1 MTIGSDRRVSE
12 YARLDAPH
20 YITDEFPYAEAD
32 QLRLK
37 PDMAEWTTPE
47 RKRWEKHRVT
57 PHRWAATLRAQGNTC
72 AICGT
77 GDPGMKGWHTDH
89 DHTCCPGKT
98 SCGLCFR
105 GILCGR
111 CNTGLGF
118 FRDNIHYLRMAEQYL
133 ERADAH
139 ATFRTASRKD

>member
-1 MTIGSDRRVSE
+1 MTIGSDSRVPE

-37 PDMAEWTTPE
+37 PDMAEWTTSE

-57 PHRWAATLRAQGNTC
+57 PYRWSATLRAQNNTC

-77 GDPGMKGWHTDH
+77 GEPGMKGWHTDH
-89 DHTCCPGKT
+89 DHTCCPGTT

-139 ATFRTASRKD
+139 ATFRTTN

>member
-37 PDMAEWTTPE
+37 PDMAEWTTSE

-57 PHRWAATLRAQGNTC
+57 PHRWNATLRAQGNTC

-77 GDPGMKGWHTDH
+77 GDPGKKGWHTDH
-89 DHTCCPGKT
+89 DHTCCPGTT

-118 FRDNIHYLRMAEQYL
+118 FRDNIHNLRMAEQYL

-139 ATFRTASRKD
+139 ATFRTTN

>member
-1 MTIGSDRRVSE
+1 MTIGSDHTVPE

-37 PDMAEWTTPE
+37 PDRRDWTE
-47 RKRWEKHRVT
+47 SEFKRWEKYRVT
-57 PHRWAATLRAQGNTC
+57 PWKYDAIMREQGHAC
-72 AICGT
+72 AKCRS
-77 GDPGMKGWHTDH
+77 DEPGGRGWHTDH

-105 GILCGR
+105 GILCAR

-118 FRDNIHYLRMAEQYL
+118 FRDNIHYLRMAERYL

-139 ATFRTASRKD
+139 ATFATNNREN

>member
-12 YARLDAPH
+12 HARLDAPH

-57 PHRWAATLRAQGNTC
+57 PHRWNATLRAQGNTC

-89 DHTCCPGKT
+89 DHTCCPGTT

-118 FRDNIHYLRMAEQYL
+118 FRDSIHSLRMAEQYL

-139 ATFRTASRKD
+139 ATFRTTN